1 MMNLMFGEYPV
12 QVNKRRG
19 WRTITQNLYYDEL
32 DDEDKFKFL
41 QSITSDYGSY
51 AKDIIVEDANLSS
64 PRLEELFLNE
74 E

>member
-1 MMNLMFGEYPV
+1 MHYKTKQAE
-12 QVNKRRG
+12 KK
-19 WRTITQNLYYDEL
+19 TYYDEL